1 MEQLEVIKALYE
13 GPQRVEL
20 NSVIARKMQLSTVV
34 QNVIYSQNKTEANV
48 LLNKED
54 CVISWE

>member
-34 QNVIYSQNKTEANV
+34 QNVIYSQNIQKEKQYG
-48 LLNKED
+48 NK
-54 CVISWE
+54 